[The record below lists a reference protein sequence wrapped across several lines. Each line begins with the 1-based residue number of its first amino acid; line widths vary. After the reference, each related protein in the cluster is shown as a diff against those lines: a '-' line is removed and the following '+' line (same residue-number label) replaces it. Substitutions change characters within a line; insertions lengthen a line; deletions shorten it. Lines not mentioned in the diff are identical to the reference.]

1 MATKGLLFMRL
12 PQAVRET
19 HALERKSSSSLM
31 KLQSPSTQLC
41 RNQEVAKNPIRL
53 LASRSLCAKIP
64 LKERFQPAL
73 NSPCST
79 KAARCWRVW
88 KSGCNL
94 IFLQALASGSEKT
107 IPSRLTTHCGRK
119 AEALTSLALSSPLF
133 HLQTGGRVCL
143 FLRCVVCMGACE
155 ALLCQLSINT
165 FSKNYTI
172 IFQKGKVSFSSC
184 LLKLWGIWISPW
196 KS

>member
-1 MATKGLLFMRL
+1 MSTACLIVSTRKQQTKSSYFYLMATKGLLFMRL

-31 KLQSPSTQLC
+31 KLQPPSTQLC
-41 RNQEVAKNPIRL
+41 RNQEVAQNPIRL
-53 LASRSLCAKIP
+53 LASRSLCAKIS

-88 KSGCNL
+88 NRGCNL

-107 IPSRLTTHCGRK
+107 IPIHAPFRLCYGMIHI
-119 AEALTSLALSSPLF
+119 SSAKSSSHPR
-133 HLQTGGRVCL
+133 QACGGR
-143 FLRCVVCMGACE
+143 
-155 ALLCQLSINT
+155 
-165 FSKNYTI
+165 
-172 IFQKGKVSFSSC
+172 
-184 LLKLWGIWISPW
+184 
-196 KS
+196 